1 MSGGAIVYAR
11 ASTEELDA
19 DALALAAQH
28 DVATAAVSERGWRLH
43 ASALD
48 RRVDGSVIPY
58 KRPALRQA
66 LGDLVAGAAGALV
79 VARLDRVSHSV
90 RIWADLVEFS
100 HKERWRI
107 VVVEEGFELPPDS
120 GEGAGALLAEA
131 ARVEQRWLSAR
142 TRAGI
147 AAAEAE
153 GTRLGRPVEYS
164 SEARQRIQ
172 ELRAAGKTLQQIASH
187 LAAAGIETPRGGR
200 WRASTVHRLLHSARL
215 DEQAAARAESQ
226 GTGRTPQAAT
236 PQAATPPADQAGLAA
251 DFDRR
256 FPDSYNPSQPPG
268 AEDRDAR

>member
-28 DVATAAVSERGWRLH
+28 DVATAAVSGRGWRLH

-90 RIWADLVEFS
+90 RIWADLVESS

-107 VVVEEGFELPPDS
+107 VVVEEGFELPSDS

-131 ARVEQRWLSAR
+131 ARRRATMAQRPHPRRDRRRRSRRHPPRPAR
-142 TRAGI
+142 RVQLRGAPTHP
-147 AAAEAE
+147 
-153 GTRLGRPVEYS
+153 GT
-164 SEARQRIQ
+164 ARR
-172 ELRAAGKTLQQIASH
+172 GKTLQQIA
-187 LAAAGIETPRGGR
+187 
-200 WRASTVHRLLHSARL
+200 
-215 DEQAAARAESQ
+215 
-226 GTGRTPQAAT
+226 RTSR
-236 PQAATPPADQAGLAA
+236 PP
-251 DFDRR
+251 
-256 FPDSYNPSQPPG
+256 
-268 AEDRDAR
+268 E